1 MVGNVILLI
10 GTIIMKK
17 EYDWWLKPISP
28 ESKAIREQ
36 GKKID
41 AYRAGIRNEKRKST
55 PIRKS
60 SAK

>member
-1 MVGNVILLI
+1 
-10 GTIIMKK
+10 MKK

-55 PIRKS
+55 PIRKP